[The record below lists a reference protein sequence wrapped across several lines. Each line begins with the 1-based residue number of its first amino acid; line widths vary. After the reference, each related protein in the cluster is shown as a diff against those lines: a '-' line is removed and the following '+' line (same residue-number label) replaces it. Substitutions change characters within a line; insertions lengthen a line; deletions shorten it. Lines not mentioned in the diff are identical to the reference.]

1 MDTIAIIV
9 PVYNCEST
17 IGNCIESILQQTF
30 SDFKLY
36 IIDDGSEDRTPSIC
50 LGYADKDSRV
60 VYKRQENLGVS
71 AARNT
76 GMEVSNAEY
85 IMFVDGDDLV
95 ESQLCQRLL
104 DVMREQQEFQL
115 AICGIKRI
123 FFRNQRIK
131 HVQYILPQCK
141 NITDKSSYEAYFGYL
156 YESTLLTSVY
166 GKLYKSR
173 VIRENKIAFKENL
186 SFAEDVMFNLDYQK
200 YVTKIGIVDEPLYM
214 YNYASSKTSLT
225 ARACD
230 SRCTMAITVYKAVRQ
245 FIYEKW
251 GSKGN
256 FYIDKVFYKDFMNYL
271 EKMKWP
277 MRLEKARYVLE
288 LPILEETIKN
298 DHSCLADMVVF
309 RMVFKMHSRVLLC
322 SFAEVRKLAKRLTRG
337 VV

>member
-173 VIRENKIAFKENL
+173 VIREIRLHLKRILAL
-186 SFAEDVMFNLDYQK
+186 L
-200 YVTKIGIVDEPLYM
+200 
-214 YNYASSKTSLT
+214 
-225 ARACD
+225 
-230 SRCTMAITVYKAVRQ
+230 
-245 FIYEKW
+245 
-251 GSKGN
+251 
-256 FYIDKVFYKDFMNYL
+256 
-271 EKMKWP
+271 KM
-277 MRLEKARYVLE
+277 
-288 LPILEETIKN
+288 
-298 DHSCLADMVVF
+298 
-309 RMVFKMHSRVLLC
+309 
-322 SFAEVRKLAKRLTRG
+322 
-337 VV
+337 